1 MHMELFDIIYL
12 KIIRKL
18 FQLYIIKFTYIN
30 ITYSKII
37 Q

>member
-1 MHMELFDIIYL
+1 MHIELFNIVYL

-18 FQLYIIKFTYIN
+18 FQLYIIKFMYIN
-30 ITYSKII
+30 IIYSKII

>member
-1 MHMELFDIIYL
+1 MHIELFDIIYL

-30 ITYSKII
+30 IIYSKII